1 MAGTLYLVATPIG
14 NLGDITLRALE
25 TLRSADLI
33 AAEDTR
39 NTVRLLNHFE
49 IKKPLT
55 SYHEYNKVEKARVLV
70 DKLESGVNIALV
82 TDAGTPGI
90 SDPGEE
96 LVRQCREAG
105 ISVTSVPGPAAC
117 ISALVIS
124 GLPTRRFCFEAF
136 LPEEKKERAWILD
149 ELREETRTIV
159 IYEAPHNL
167 IRTLHELADL
177 LGQRDCA
184 VCRELTKIHETV
196 FRTTLPEAAA
206 YYDSHA
212 PKGECVIVI
221 RGKSRDEIQREAA
234 ASWESMTIP
243 EHMAFYLDQGKD
255 RKEAMKLVAKDRGI
269 PKRDVYAAMLE
280 EKGD

>member
-1 MAGTLYLVATPIG
+1 MPGTLYLCATPIG
-14 NLGDITLRALE
+14 NLGDITLRCLE

-39 NTVRLLNHFE
+39 NTLRLLNHFE

-70 DKLESGVNIALV
+70 DKLRGGVNIALV

-96 LVRQCREAG
+96 LVRQCREAE
-105 ISVTSVPGPAAC
+105 IPVTSVPGPAAC

-124 GLPTRRFCFEAF
+124 GLPTRRFAFEAF
-136 LPEEKKERAWILD
+136 LPEDKKERARILE
-149 ELREETRTIV
+149 ELSRETRTMV

-177 LGQRDCA
+177 LGDRDCA

-206 YYDSHA
+206 YYDEHA

-221 RGKSRDEIQREAA
+221 RGKDPEEIRREREQA
-234 ASWESMTIP
+234 WEAMSIP
-243 EHMAFYLDQGKD
+243 DHVKYYLDQGKEK
-255 RKEAMKLVAKDRGI
+255 KEAMRLAAKDRGI
-269 PKRDVYAAMLE
+269 SRREVYAALLRE
-280 EKGD
+280 